1 MSERENERHTLGWLL
16 LRDGH
21 AIPITG
27 LEPADLKKA
36 RKRAVQSEAPLKHVT
51 GLNAIVDT
59 LGFDGDFG
67 DYSRMHW
74 PELQGFLRDHGCVQ
88 RIDAF
93 ATPLDAAM
101 LSFNR
106 YNGLSRQGLADR
118 CFLGKQPPPPRVF
131 LGVGVDWAA
140 WYDRA
145 RATMP
150 MPLALL
156 HRERVVE
163 NHEAAMKLLLRG
175 RLQLQGQWGFIDDKL
190 FDGPLAHVV
199 DKTYFTAGWPAS
211 ERRESEVVVGNV
223 VQAFRN
229 VFDASDVGWMEILPF
244 NERLAFLRAPSGDYD
259 VIWKDL
265 RDAPPPPPAEDA
277 PAHGLHVMDVP
288 SMFQQRADLERRLY
302 FRTAVWREQEEHAA
316 EQHFY
321 DRGRNMVER
330 RNTPSSE
337 VVELYLRDR
346 GRPTLIQPSAWQGEP
361 PVGFTAVDVR
371 GQRLLVSRLV
381 TVAEFRRMLDETKYL
396 ARRDGDA
403 WERANEGEPDD
414 APVGASWRDAQAY
427 CAWMERRLRV
437 SVRLLGFE
445 EHRAIR
451 PLASRHYEK
460 LAQQDFPWEEWPPRE
475 IGGVTPASAVRW
487 SEPRFEEAGGEVS
500 EFPGDDGFGTGGRKR
515 WISDFPPFARW
526 VSEIPWARYH
536 GLDVIDAW
544 DAFEWC
550 QEPGWISGRYWEGGI
565 AADCWGAYKN
575 VKVGFRVV
583 VMAG

>member
-1 MSERENERHTLGWLL
+1 MSERKNESHELGWLL

-21 AIPITG
+21 AIPITE
-27 LEPADLKKA
+27 LEPGDLKKA
-36 RKRAVQSEAPLKHVT
+36 RKQAVQSEAPLKHVT

-67 DYSRMHW
+67 NYSRTHW
-74 PELQGFLRDHGCVQ
+74 PELQGFLRDHGCVR

-101 LSFNR
+101 LFFGR
-106 YNGLSRQGLADR
+106 FNGLSRQGLAER
-118 CFLGKQPPPPRVF
+118 WFLGEQPPPRRVF

-150 MPLALL
+150 LPLALL
-156 HRERVVE
+156 HREPVVE
-163 NHEAAMKLLLRG
+163 DREAATGLLLRG
-175 RLQLQGQWGFIDDKL
+175 RLQLQGQWGFMDDKL
-190 FDGPLAHVV
+190 FEGLLEHVV

-211 ERRESEVVVGNV
+211 ERRESELVVRNV
-223 VQAFRN
+223 IRAFRL
-229 VFDASDVGWMEILPF
+229 VFDASEVGWMEILPY
-244 NERLAFLRAPSGDYD
+244 NERLAFLRACNGDYD
-259 VIWKDL
+259 VIWKEL
-265 RDAPPPPPAEDA
+265 RDGPPPPSAEDA
-277 PAHGLHVMDVP
+277 PAHGLHVMDLP
-288 SMFQQRADLERRLY
+288 SSFQRRSDLERKLY
-302 FRTAVWREQEEHAA
+302 FRTGVCREQEEHAA

-321 DRGRNMVER
+321 DRGGNMLER
-330 RNTPSSE
+330 RNTPPSE

-346 GRPTLIQPSAWQGEP
+346 EAPTLLEPSAWQGEP
-361 PVGFTAVDVR
+361 PVGFDAVEVR
-371 GQRLLVSRLV
+371 GQRLLVSPLV
-381 TVAEFRRMLDETKYL
+381 TVAEFRRMLDETGYL

-403 WERANEGEPDD
+403 WERANDGEAED

-451 PLASRHYEK
+451 PLASRHHEG

-475 IGGVTPASAVRW
+475 IGGLTPATAVRW
-487 SEPRFEEAGGEVS
+487 SEPRFEEARGGVA
-500 EFPGDDGFGTGGRKR
+500 EFPGDDGVGTGGRKR

-526 VSEIPWARYH
+526 VPEIPWARYQ
-536 GLDVIDAW
+536 GLAFIDAW

-550 QEPGWISGRYWEGGI
+550 QEPGWISGRYWEGPI
-565 AADCWGAYKN
+565 AADCWGAYKDL
-575 VKVGFRVV
+575 KVGFRVV
-583 VMAG
+583 LMEG